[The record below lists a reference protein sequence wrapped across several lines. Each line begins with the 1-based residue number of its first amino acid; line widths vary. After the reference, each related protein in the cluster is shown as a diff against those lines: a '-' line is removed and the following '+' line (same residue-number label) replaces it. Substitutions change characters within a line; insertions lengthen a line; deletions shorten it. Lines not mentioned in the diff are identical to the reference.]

1 MINNIRPVNHN
12 VMSPELY
19 VPMILYGFKE
29 NDFFLIGPSAAL
41 PVARVTLKN
50 WKNVTIYAPFNWLIF
65 DRLQRSW

>member
-41 PVARVTLKN
+41 PVARVTLKIG
-50 WKNVTIYAPFNWLIF
+50 KISPFTHRLIE
-65 DRLQRSW
+65 